1 MGLRLSIHG
10 VLGQKNWRKGESRIV
25 KTLKDVQPR
34 VLIIA
39 VLLVVAVVATIL
51 MQQARQPEVVAP
63 AAPLKVGFVFVGS
76 IGDAGWTFAHN
87 QARLYLEENLPWVET
102 LFVESVPPGADFER
116 VVREMIQQGATVI
129 FGTSFGYMDFM
140 VNLAQQ
146 NPAVKFMHATGF
158 KTAPNLS
165 TYFGRVEDA
174 RFLSGMVAGLM
185 TKNNRL
191 GYVAAHPIPEVIL
204 GLNAFTRGARLVNP
218 AATVQVVWT
227 NVWFDPAKEREA
239 AISLLDAGVDVIGQH
254 QDSPAVQQAA
264 QERGAYGTGNNSDMR
279 FMAPR
284 ATLTGPV
291 WNWAPFYVSIL
302 ESIRDGKWESTQHRW
317 AMPDIVDLG
326 PFNEDLVPKNVQDIV
341 MAKRQEIIDD
351 KFFVFTGPVKD
362 QAGTIRVPEGQRMS
376 ETDLLAI
383 DWLVEGVIG
392 SLPAR

>member
-1 MGLRLSIHG
+1 MANVKGL
-10 VLGQKNWRKGESRIV
+10 N
-25 KTLKDVQPR
+25 LK
-34 VLIIA
+34 L
-39 VLLVVAVVATIL
+39 VAVVVVLALAIVVTV
-51 MQQARQPEVVAP
+51 MVRQAQQPDPVDVTT
-63 AAPLKVGFVFVGS
+63 PLKVGFVFVGS

-87 QARLYLEENLPWVET
+87 QARLQIENDLPWVET

-146 NPAVKFMHATGF
+146 YPNVKFMHATGF

-165 TYFGRVEDA
+165 TYFGRVEDP
-174 RFLSGMVAGLM
+174 RFLAGMVAGLT
-185 TKNNRL
+185 TKTNRL

-204 GLNAFTRGARLVNP
+204 GLNAFTLGARLVNP

-239 AISLLDAGVDVIGQH
+239 AISLLDAGADVIGQH

-264 QERGAYGTGNNSDMR
+264 QERGAFGTGNNSDMR

-291 WNWAPFYVSIL
+291 WNWFPFYKTVL
-302 ESIRDGKWESTQHRW
+302 ESVRAGTWTSTQHRW

-326 PFNEDLVPKNVQDIV
+326 PFNDALVPKPVQERV
-341 MAKRQEIIDD
+341 LAKRQEIIDD
-351 KFFVFTGPVKD
+351 KFFVFTGPLKD
-362 QAGTIRVPEGQRMS
+362 QAGTVRVPAGTRMPVADMLS
-376 ETDLLAI
+376 I
-383 DWLVEGVIG
+383 NWLVEGVIG
-392 SLPAR
+392 TLPAR

>member
-1 MGLRLSIHG
+1 MTTF
-10 VLGQKNWRKGESRIV
+10 KGMNT
-25 KTLKDVQPR
+25 K
-34 VLIIA
+34 
-39 VLLVVAVVATIL
+39 LLVALLVAVVLVTALYLWPTEE
-51 MQQARQPEVVAP
+51 PEVVAP
-63 AAPLKVGFVFVGS
+63 ERPLIVGFVFVGS

-87 QARLYLEENLPWVET
+87 QARLYIEENLPWVDT

-146 NPAVKFMHATGF
+146 NPNVKFMHATGF

-165 TYFGRVEDA
+165 TYFGRVEDP

-204 GLNAFTRGARLVNP
+204 GLNAFTQGARLVNP

-264 QERGAYGTGNNSDMR
+264 QERGAFGTGNNSDMR

-291 WNWAPFYVSIL
+291 WNWAPFYVEVL
-302 ESIRDGKWESTQHRW
+302 ESVRDNTWTSTQHRW

-326 PFNEDLVPKNVQDIV
+326 PFNEDLVPQAVRDRV

-351 KFFVFTGPVKD
+351 TFFIFTGPIRD
-362 QAGTIRVPEGQRMS
+362 QAGTIRVPAGQRMPLT
-376 ETDLLAI
+376 EMLAV
-383 DWLVEGVIG
+383 DWLIEGVIG
-392 SLPAR
+392 SLPGR

>member
-1 MGLRLSIHG
+1 MTTF
-10 VLGQKNWRKGESRIV
+10 KGMNT
-25 KTLKDVQPR
+25 K
-34 VLIIA
+34 
-39 VLLVVAVVATIL
+39 LLVALLVGVVIVSAFYFWPT
-51 MQQARQPEVVAP
+51 QEPEVVAP
-63 AAPLKVGFVFVGS
+63 PPPLKVGFVFVGS

-87 QARLYLEENLPWVET
+87 QARLHIEENLPWVET
-102 LFVESVPPGADFER
+102 LFVERVPPGADFER

-146 NPAVKFMHATGF
+146 NPNVKFMHATGF

-165 TYFGRVEDA
+165 TYFGRVEDP

-204 GLNAFTRGARLVNP
+204 GLNAFTQGARLVNP

-279 FMAPR
+279 FMAPK

-291 WNWAPFYVSIL
+291 WNWAPFYVEVL
-302 ESIRDGKWESTQHRW
+302 ESVRDNTWTSTQHRW

-326 PFNEDLVPKNVQDIV
+326 PFNEALVPKAVQDRV
-341 MAKRQEIIDD
+341 LAKRQEIIDD
-351 KFFVFTGPVKD
+351 KFFVFTGPIKD
-362 QAGTIRVPEGQRMS
+362 QAGTIRVPAGQRMALA
-376 ETDLLAI
+376 DMLAI
-383 DWLVEGVIG
+383 NWLVEGVIG
-392 SLPAR
+392 SLPGR